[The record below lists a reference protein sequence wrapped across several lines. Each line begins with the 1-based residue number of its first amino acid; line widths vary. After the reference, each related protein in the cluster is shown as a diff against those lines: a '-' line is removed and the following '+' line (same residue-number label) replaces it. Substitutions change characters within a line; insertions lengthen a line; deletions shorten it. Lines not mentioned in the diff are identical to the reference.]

1 MVAGLLI
8 EEERRDASVSASK
21 FRLKRLVRRDLVSDV
36 RQKGHK
42 IVRDCFVVTYLEN
55 DCGAANVAV
64 HVRKRFGN
72 AVARNRVKRVFR
84 ASLQALATTIRGKD
98 LIVTP
103 RRAARGLGTSQIMPL
118 LEKCLAEAGMTR
130 KK

>member
-1 MVAGLLI
+1 MVAGCLT
-8 EEERRDASVSASK
+8 EEERRGASVLASK
-21 FRLKRLVRRDLVSDV
+21 VRLKRLVRRDLVSEV

-42 IVRDCFVVTYLEN
+42 IVRDCFVVTYLQNGTELTH
-55 DCGAANVAV
+55 VAI
-64 HVRKRFGN
+64 HVRKKFGN

-84 ASLQALATTIRGKD
+84 ASLQTLAAMLQGFD

-103 RRAARGLGTSQIMPL
+103 RRAAKGLSSFEITSL
-118 LEKCLAEAGMTR
+118 LERCLAETGMTR